1 MSLKQ
6 KIQEDFKIVF
16 KAQKQQETSTLKM
29 LLAAVLLK
37 EKERQFKL
45 ASQEKL
51 SEAQIKAKGE
61 LLSDEEILAIVQS
74 EIKKLKDALADAQKS
89 QRQDLIAKAQ
99 EEISILI
106 KYLPPQLSDED
117 LRALII
123 EAIKVVG
130 AKDQKQ
136 MGQVIKEVMLKV
148 KGRAE
153 NSKVSEIIKE
163 EISKAQW

>member
-1 MSLKQ
+1 M
-6 KIQEDFKIVF
+6 
-16 KAQKQQETSTLKM
+16 
-29 LLAAVLLK
+29 
-37 EKERQFKL
+37 
-45 ASQEKL
+45 
-51 SEAQIKAKGE
+51 
-61 LLSDEEILAIVQS
+61 AIVQS

-136 MGQVIKEVMLKV
+136 MEQVIKEVMPKV

-163 EISKAQW
+163 EISEAK

>member
-1 MSLKQ
+1 M
-6 KIQEDFKIVF
+6 
-16 KAQKQQETSTLKM
+16 
-29 LLAAVLLK
+29 
-37 EKERQFKL
+37 
-45 ASQEKL
+45 
-51 SEAQIKAKGE
+51 G
-61 LLSDEEILAIVQS
+61 IVQS

-136 MGQVIKEVMLKV
+136 MEQVIKEVMPKV

-163 EISKAQW
+163 EISKAQ